1 MSHFSRFVIDARH
14 SALIQLRTHMCRL
27 LSASS
32 QTFRDRNVNITRICC
47 AVVHARSG
55 CVWRTN
61 SAAAGLGKL
70 ELWVFGRS
78 APGDWFPEAQKM
90 FDLYRNFGGSTC
102 CRKSWIQMQTS
113 CLIHMR
119 PYSSSLVRVCVC
131 VFSVSCIGALDV
143 MSACHVCLSGFMHNR
158 SCTVHTPNRL
168 LCPIMCQV
176 RQAHPLSLAQGQA
189 ATGQCPSPV
198 PDLTYSGPHSGT
210 VCVCCQGGPL
220 DSCWGR
226 NGALQHGRQD

>member
-158 SCTVHTPNRL
+158 PVLCTPQPPSMSHHVPGSSSSPTFSRARASSYRAV
-168 LCPIMCQV
+168 PIAGAGLYV
-176 RQAHPLSLAQGQA
+176 LW
-189 ATGQCPSPV
+189 
-198 PDLTYSGPHSGT
+198 PHSGT

>member
-131 VFSVSCIGALDV
+131 VQCILYWGFG
-143 MSACHVCLSGFMHNR
+143 CHVCLSCLPVR
-158 SCTVHTPNRL
+158 VYAQPACTVHTPTAFYVPSCARFVKLTHFLSRKGKQLPGSAHRRCRTLRTLTAQRHSLRL
-168 LCPIMCQV
+168 L
-176 RQAHPLSLAQGQA
+176 
-189 ATGQCPSPV
+189 
-198 PDLTYSGPHSGT
+198 SGRST
-210 VCVCCQGGPL
+210 
-220 DSCWGR
+220 W
-226 NGALQHGRQD
+226 